1 MSGDAV
7 SPGRTYSMISVVIV
21 GAGPAGMMAA
31 VAAAEAGA
39 SVTLLERNPFPGKKL
54 RITGKGR
61 CNVTNNCSPR
71 EVVEA
76 VTANP
81 KFLYGAV
88 NRFSP
93 ADTMAFFENA
103 GVPLKTERGR
113 RVFPVSDKAADIQEA
128 MKRKLREAGVRLLCG
143 IRVTSLKPPE
153 GDGEKWTVHAE
164 REERKRDNH
173 AGPSHED
180 AAPKREKLRFEAD
193 RVILCTGGVSYP
205 LTGSDGDGHR
215 MLKSLG
221 VGITELKPSLVP
233 IETKENFAPLS
244 GLTLK
249 NVTLTAWLGKDA
261 VYSEMGEMLF
271 THFGVSGPLVLSAS
285 ANMQKRPV
293 TEYRLTVNLKPALT
307 PEELDRRIRSDF
319 EKYAAKDFVNALTDL
334 LPKAMIPY
342 VVKQCGVDPRKKTGE
357 VTREE
362 RQALAEV
369 LTGFRIVPTGFRPI
383 AEAIITAGGADVRE
397 IDPKTMEIRSHPGLY
412 AAGELLDVNAYTG
425 GYNLQIA
432 FATGRAAGL
441 AAGTE
446 N

>member
-1 MSGDAV
+1 
-7 SPGRTYSMISVVIV
+7 MISVLVI
-21 GAGPAGMMAA
+21 GAGPAGMMASI
-31 VAAAEAGA
+31 AAAEAGA
-39 SVTLLERNPFPGKKL
+39 SVTLLERNPYPGKKL

-76 VTANP
+76 VTVNP

-93 ADTMAFFENA
+93 SDVMAFFENA

-113 RVFPVSDKAADIQEA
+113 RVFPQSDKAADIQGA
-128 MKRKLREAGVRLLCG
+128 MLKKTREAGVRLLCDT
-143 IRVTSLKPPE
+143 RALSLAPPE
-153 GDGEKWTVHAE
+153 TGPDGGRWTAVAE
-164 REERKRDNH
+164 RNGNRQTF
-173 AGPSHED
+173 A
-180 AAPKREKLRFEAD
+180 AD

-215 MLKSLG
+215 MLAKLG
-221 VGITELKPSLVP
+221 VRVTELKPSLVP

-249 NVTLTAWLGKDA
+249 NVTLTAWLGDA
-261 VYSEMGEMLF
+261 AVFSEMGEMLF

-293 TEYRLTVNLKPALT
+293 TEYGLTVTLKPGLT
-307 PEELDRRIRSDF
+307 PEELDRRVRSDF

-362 RQALAEV
+362 RQALEDV
-369 LTGFRIVPTGFRPI
+369 LSGFCIVPTAFRPI
-383 AEAIITAGGADVRE
+383 AEAIVTAGGADVKE
-397 IDPKTMEIRSHPGLY
+397 IDPKTMEAKNHPGLY
-412 AAGELLDVNAYTG
+412 VAGELLDVNAYTG
-425 GYNLQIA
+425 GFNLQIA
-432 FATGRAAGL
+432 FSTAYVAGKSAA
-441 AAGTE
+441 E
-446 N
+446 ER

>member
-1 MSGDAV
+1 
-7 SPGRTYSMISVVIV
+7 MISIIVI
-21 GAGPAGMMAA
+21 GAGPAGMMAS
-31 VAAAEAGA
+31 VTAAEAGA
-39 SVTLLERNPFPGKKL
+39 SVVLLERNPFPGKKL

-93 ADTMAFFENA
+93 SDTMAFFENA

-113 RVFPVSDKAADIQEA
+113 RVFPVSDKAADIQAA
-128 MKRKLREAGVRLLCG
+128 MVKKLRESGVRLLCDV
-143 IRVTSLKPPE
+143 RVTGLTPPDPNADPYI
-153 GDGEKWTVHAE
+153 GWTVSAE
-164 REERKRDNH
+164 RSGRK
-173 AGPSHED
+173 ET
-180 AAPKREKLRFEAD
+180 FTAD

-215 MLKSLG
+215 MLRKLG
-221 VGITELKPSLVP
+221 VGVTELKPSLVP

-249 NVTLTAWLGKDA
+249 NVTLTAWLGESA
-261 VYSEMGEMLF
+261 VYSEMGELLF

-293 TEYRLTVNLKPALT
+293 TDYRLTVNLKPALT

-342 VVKQCGVDPRKKTGE
+342 VVKQSGVDPRKKTGE

-362 RQALAEV
+362 RQSLEET
-369 LTGFRIVPTGFRPI
+369 LTAFRIVPTGFRPV
-383 AEAIITAGGADVRE
+383 AEAIVTAGGADVKE
-397 IDPKTMEIRSHPGLY
+397 LDPKTMEFRRYPGLY

-432 FATGRAAGL
+432 FSTAYV
-441 AAGTE
+441 AGTSAAQE
-446 N
+446 T